1 MRVCH
6 ALSEFVPPAGGAV
19 VTIGNFDGMHRGHAA
34 LLGAAR
40 RHAEQAGAGLVVLTF
55 EPHPLAVLAPERAPA
70 RLTTPAE
77 KLMLLERV
85 GVTATIVLASEPA
98 LFALEA
104 EDFLA
109 SLVTHTRPRA
119 IVEGPD
125 FRFGRGRRGSLETL
139 RQHAAAWGYEV
150 LTVPTLRATD
160 LPTDPTI
167 GSTSIRQALR
177 DGRLDEANRMLGRP
191 YRVTGVVGVGH
202 GRGATIGYPTANL
215 ERSPHLLPQDAVY
228 AAAAQLADG
237 RLHLA
242 AVNVGPQPT
251 FGQGAARVEA
261 FLLDFAGDLRG
272 QRLGLHFLARLRPQ
286 RRFADVAAL
295 VAQIDADVAAVRSYA
310 PRLAELQGG
319 LLPM

>member
-1 MRVCH
+1 MRVYH
-6 ALSEFVPPAGGAV
+6 ALREFVPPVGGAV
-19 VTIGNFDGMHRGHAA
+19 VTIGNFDGVHRGHAA
-34 LLGAAR
+34 ILTTAC
-40 RHAEQAGAGLVVLTF
+40 RHAELTGASPVVVTF

-77 KLMLLERV
+77 KLALLERAGV
-85 GVTATIVLASEPA
+85 GATIVLASEPA

-109 SLVTHTRPRA
+109 SLVKHTRPRA

-150 LTVPTLRATD
+150 VTVPALRATD
-160 LPTDPTI
+160 LPTAPTV

-177 DGRLDEANRMLGRP
+177 DGRLEEANRMLGRP

-215 ERSPHLLPQDAVY
+215 EQSPHLMPQDAVY
-228 AAAAQLADG
+228 AAVAQLATGD
-237 RLHLA
+237 LYLA

-261 FLLDFAGDLRG
+261 HLLDYSGDLRG
-272 QRLGLHFLARLRPQ
+272 QPLGLHFLARLRPQ

-295 VAQIDADVAAVRSYA
+295 VAQIDADVAAARA
-310 PRLAELQGG
+310 LAAQREELRGR
-319 LLPM
+319 LLPL